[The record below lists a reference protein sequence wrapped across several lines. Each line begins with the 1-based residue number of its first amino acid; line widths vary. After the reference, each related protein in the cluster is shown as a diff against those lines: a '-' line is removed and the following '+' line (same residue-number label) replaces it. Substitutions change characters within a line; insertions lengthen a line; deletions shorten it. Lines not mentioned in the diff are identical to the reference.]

1 MKKKQ
6 EQGHSC
12 KSIFFAKSKEK
23 ETELV
28 AGHARAFSDE
38 LMSKIET
45 LSEEKIGLVRE
56 VAELKVAGQRQSK
69 AADALKQELEETR
82 QQLKMKQ
89 HLDNSSDFDR

>member
-1 MKKKQ
+1 M
-6 EQGHSC
+6 
-12 KSIFFAKSKEK
+12 IFFAQKAQNKNGTS
-23 ETELV
+23 
-28 AGHARAFSDE
+28 GHNCTLPDE
-38 LMSKIET
+38 LMAKIET

-69 AADALKQELEETR
+69 AAESLKQELEETR

>member
-1 MKKKQ
+1 M
-6 EQGHSC
+6 
-12 KSIFFAKSKEK
+12 IFFAQKAQNKNGVS
-23 ETELV
+23 
-28 AGHARAFSDE
+28 GHNCALSDE
-38 LMSKIET
+38 LMAKIET

-69 AADALKQELEETR
+69 AAESLKQELEETR